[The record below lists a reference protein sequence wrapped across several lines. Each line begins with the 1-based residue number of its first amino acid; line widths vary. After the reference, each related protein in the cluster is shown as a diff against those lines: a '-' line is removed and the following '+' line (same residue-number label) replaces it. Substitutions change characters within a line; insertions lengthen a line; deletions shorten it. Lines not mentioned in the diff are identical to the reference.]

1 MPVSTRAVESGAGWA
16 LWSTS
21 TLGGSWSPEE
31 DQKAKGPALR
41 TSQRGRTA
49 TPRVYLELQ
58 GPSTRCTSPGR
69 PLLGSWTAQPS
80 PWGCRAA

>member
-1 MPVSTRAVESGAGWA
+1 MSPPGRAVEAGAGWA

-31 DQKAKGPALR
+31 DQKAKGLALG

-49 TPRVYLELQ
+49 TPCVYLELQ
-58 GPSTRCTSPGR
+58 GPSTRCTSPGS
-69 PLLGSWTAQPS
+69 LLRESWTA
-80 PWGCRAA
+80 